1 MTKQGIYKN
10 KSYNLRITD
19 QLRNKLNY
27 IKTESGYDNLSN
39 LLVEILNN
47 YVEAYEAEHGEIV
60 VKEE

>member
-60 VKEE
+60 VEEE